1 MQRKLLL
8 SALFFLFAAVG
19 TRAQTVEQSPHEVV
33 VEQITGDK
41 THYMLG
47 KNPRITYDEG
57 VVTLTTGDEDPA
69 LQFDAS
75 KVRRV
80 YLSPITDGIESSKV
94 SQNQPRVAIASD
106 AMTVTGLEPGSEV
119 SLYAADGRCLK
130 ATTAAADGTISLPLS
145 QKAQGILIVKTKNQ
159 SFKIINKK

>member
-8 SALFFLFAAVG
+8 SAVFFLLAAVG
-19 TRAQTVEQSPHEVV
+19 TRAQTVEQSSLEVV
-33 VEQITGDK
+33 VEQITGQE
-41 THYMLG
+41 THYLLG
-47 KNPRITYDEG
+47 KAPRITYGDG
-57 VVTLTTGDEDPA
+57 VVTLTAGDNDPA
-69 LQFDAS
+69 LEFDAS

-80 YLSPITDGIESSKV
+80 FLRETIVGIESAKV

-130 ATTAAADGTISLPLS
+130 ATTAASDGTLSLPLS